1 MEDYRENFEKNAI
14 HLMEML
20 NKYAAG
26 IALAVPAFITI
37 STSVIKYLTYIRIKG
52 QTDYFSVPPSAIE
65 VFNQSILFDFIFSS
79 ILFAVMLFNSYVFFL
94 VVRRS
99 GISFFK
105 RITIFLVASGTVL
118 FINSILLLTSTRP
131 IRDAIA
137 LSIFNFLN
145 ALIFFLL
152 RKIPQK
158 KAKKATDNTEN
169 VQENNDE
176 SFQKKIL
183 YKILHFI
190 LTFALLGSVF
200 YYDGQST
207 AEKERTFRTIDD
219 AYIVVYE
226 NKECYYAKRCEIN
239 TDSVHIFT
247 NVERQYLKTE
257 IETELKTFSNVIL
270 HS

>member
-94 VVRRS
+94 VVRRP

-105 RITIFLVASGTVL
+105 RITIFLVAFGIDL
-118 FINSILLLTSTRP
+118 FINSILLLTSEN
-131 IRDAIA
+131 IIGGAIV
-137 LSIFNFLN
+137 LTLFNFFN
-145 ALIFFLL
+145 AVIIFLL
-152 RKIPQK
+152 RKIPRK
-158 KAKKATDNTEN
+158 KAKKIADSPEN
-169 VQENNDE
+169 VQGKNDE
-176 SFQKKIL
+176 PFQKRIL
-183 YKILHFI
+183 YAILYFI
-190 LTFALLGSVF
+190 LLFALIGSVF
-200 YYDGQST
+200 YYDGQLT
-207 AEKERTFRTIDD
+207 AEKERTFRIIDD
-219 AYIVVYE
+219 TYIVVYE
-226 NKECYYAKRCEIN
+226 NRECYYSSRCKVDN
-239 TDSVHIFT
+239 DSVHIFT
-247 NVERQYLKTE
+247 NTERQYLKT
-257 IETELKTFSNVIL
+257 
-270 HS
+270 